1 MTRFRTSFGALALL
15 LGGLWGGIWGG
26 LWATPLAALETPA
39 RHALLV
45 DFDTGAV
52 LLEKDAEAPMAP
64 ASMSKLMTVY
74 LVFQALKEQG
84 LGLDDTFVVSKKAW
98 KMGGSRMFVEVG
110 KEVRVEDLLKGVIIQ
125 SGNDA
130 CIVLAEGLAGSE
142 EAFVEEMNAV
152 AAKIG
157 LEDSHFTN
165 SSGWPDPEHVM
176 SAWDLARLTERLIRD
191 FPKGYE
197 LFKVK
202 EFTYNKI
209 RQGNRNPLLYKNLG
223 ADGLKTGHT
232 KGSGYGLVASAR
244 RKERRLILV
253 LNGLESVNQRS
264 RESARLLGWGFRQF
278 QNYRLFDVGEEV
290 GRAGVWLGTADT
302 VSLVLE
308 RPLSATLPR
317 KARKEMKVTIV
328 YDGPVPAPITKGARI
343 ATLRV
348 EAKGIDPVEYPLLA
362 ADDVGR
368 RGPFGRL
375 WGALTYLAL
384 GAGAN

>member
-1 MTRFRTSFGALALL
+1 MKRFQRSFGALALL
-15 LGGLWGGIWGG
+15 LGGIWGG
-26 LWATPLAALETPA
+26 LWAMPLAALETPA

-98 KMGGSRMFVEVG
+98 KMGGSKMFVEVG

-142 EAFVEEMNAV
+142 AAFVEEMNAL

-176 SAWDLARLTERLIRD
+176 SAWDLARLTARLIRD
-191 FPKGYE
+191 FPDGYK
-197 LFKVK
+197 LFKIK

-232 KGSGYGLVASAR
+232 KASGYGLVASAR
-244 RKERRLILV
+244 RKDRRLILV

-264 RESARLLGWGFRQF
+264 RESARLLSWGFRQF
-278 QNYRLFDVGEEV
+278 QNYRLFGVGEEV

-308 RPLSATLPR
+308 RPLSVTLPR

-348 EAKGIDPVEYPLLA
+348 EAKGIDPAEHPLLA